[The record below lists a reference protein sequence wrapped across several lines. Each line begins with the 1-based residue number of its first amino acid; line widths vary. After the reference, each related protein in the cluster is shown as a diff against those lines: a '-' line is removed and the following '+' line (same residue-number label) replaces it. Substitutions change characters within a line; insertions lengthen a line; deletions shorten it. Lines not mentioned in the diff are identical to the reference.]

1 MSPRKHKDFP
11 TKSNPK
17 PPTPKY
23 EIDGFFLYEGELK
36 IYRRKDGG
44 KQYWGKVYSQTD
56 KKYVRRSL
64 KVKTRER
71 AIIEGKKFYKETLGK
86 IESGKTVIDTTVGV
100 LIKKFLL
107 HSTNEYEKGKISKGR
122 NKSHILSLRYVGD
135 FLGNNIRITS
145 IPKRKFYQYEK
156 WRMENKT
163 KNTIRGTSLELE
175 INVWKQSINYGME
188 HDYISTTVKLF
199 YPKFDTE
206 RKRRDDF
213 TPEEYKKII
222 RFFNTKKWKEGR
234 GWYIEQ
240 RRQLLRLWFLV
251 LSNTGMR
258 VGELKKLKWRDVR
271 KHSYVDDGRKKETVE
286 ITVQPQTSKVR
297 KTRTVLGF
305 GDTWKYIS
313 QVKKISKYTEPNDY
327 VFPNPKGKEWTPT
340 WEMFSKIMEGSG
352 VDLEKRDL
360 SWYSCRHFYG
370 SMRVSEGVEVYLLSV
385 QMGCS
390 VRMIEKHYGHLKVK
404 SRISEL
410 NKWNKKKRN
419 NTFLE

>member
-1 MSPRKHKDFP
+1 M
-11 TKSNPK
+11 
-17 PPTPKY
+17 
-23 EIDGFFLYEGELK
+23 
-36 IYRRKDGG
+36 
-44 KQYWGKVYSQTD
+44 
-56 KKYVRRSL
+56 
-64 KVKTRER
+64 
-71 AIIEGKKFYKETLGK
+71 
-86 IESGKTVIDTTVGV
+86 
-100 LIKKFLL
+100 
-107 HSTNEYEKGKISKGR
+107 
-122 NKSHILSLRYVGD
+122 
-135 FLGNNIRITS
+135 
-145 IPKRKFYQYEK
+145 
-156 WRMENKT
+156 
-163 KNTIRGTSLELE
+163 
-175 INVWKQSINYGME
+175 
-188 HDYISTTVKLF
+188 
-199 YPKFDTE
+199 
-206 RKRRDDF
+206 
-213 TPEEYKKII
+213 
-222 RFFNTKKWKEGR
+222 
-234 GWYIEQ
+234 
-240 RRQLLRLWFLV
+240 
-251 LSNTGMR
+251 
-258 VGELKKLKWRDVR
+258 R